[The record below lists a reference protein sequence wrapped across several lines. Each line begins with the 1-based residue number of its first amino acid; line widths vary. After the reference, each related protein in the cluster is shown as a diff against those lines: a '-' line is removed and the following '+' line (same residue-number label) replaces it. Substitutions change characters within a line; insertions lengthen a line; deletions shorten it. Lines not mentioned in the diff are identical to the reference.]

1 MEFIENNVGIEMHEW
16 AKDLF
21 PINRSITGVGVRETL
36 SYIQN
41 ILPKL
46 IVHSIPSGSKVF
58 DWVVPEEWIIHDAY
72 ISDENGKR
80 IVDFKLNNLHI
91 IGYSVSVDQW
101 FSLDQLQE
109 HLFSLSSLPD
119 AIPYITSYYSNFW
132 GFCISENQRKS
143 LKAGKYHVVIKSEF
157 INGVMNYGELI
168 IPGKHKEE
176 VLLSTYICHP
186 SMANNELSGP
196 VVATALAR
204 WISSISDRKY
214 TYRIIFIPETIGAI
228 AYISRNLDQLK
239 KNIIAGYQLTCIG
252 DERCYSFL
260 PSRNGN
266 TLADKAALHTL
277 KHIDPAFK
285 KYTFLSRGSDER
297 QFCAPGVDLP
307 IASIMRSKYGEFP
320 EYHTSFD
327 NLEFVTPIG
336 LEGGFNAVK
345 KALEAIEINCK
356 PLVTVLCE
364 PQLGKRGLYPLLST
378 TNPKEAMVDNMWN
391 LIAYSDGTNSLID
404 IAEII
409 SVPIWEIALIF
420 NKLLEEGLLS
430 IRE

>member
-1 MEFIENNVGIEMHEW
+1 
-16 AKDLF
+16 
-21 PINRSITGVGVRETL
+21 
-36 SYIQN
+36 
-41 ILPKL
+41 
-46 IVHSIPSGSKVF
+46 
-58 DWVVPEEWIIHDAY
+58 VP
-72 ISDENGKR
+72 
-80 IVDFKLNNLHI
+80 
-91 IGYSVSVDQW
+91 VDQW
-101 FSLDQLQE
+101 LSLEELQE

-119 AIPYITSYYSNFW
+119 AIPYITSYYKKFW
-132 GFCISENQRKS
+132 GFCICENQRKD
-143 LKAGKYHVVIKSEF
+143 LKSGKYHVVINSEF
-157 INGVMNYGELI
+157 KNGVMNYGELI
-168 IPGKHKEE
+168 IPGQLKEE

-196 VVATALAR
+196 VVTTALAR
-204 WISSISDRKY
+204 WISGISDRRY

-239 KNIIAGYQLTCIG
+239 KKTIAGYQLTCIG
-252 DERCYSFL
+252 DERCYSYL

-266 TLADKAALHTL
+266 TIADKAALHTL

-285 KYTFLSRGSDER
+285 KYNYLSRGSDER

-336 LEGGFNAVK
+336 LEGGFQAVK

-378 TNPKEAMVDNMWN
+378 TNPKGNMVKNMMN

-409 SVPIWEIALIF
+409 EVPIWQITPIF
-420 NKLLEEGLLS
+420 KQLLAEGLL
-430 IRE
+430 RVD

>member
-1 MEFIENNVGIEMHEW
+1 MECVKKNIGVEMHEW

-21 PINRSITGVGVRETL
+21 PINRSLTGVGVRETL

-41 ILPKL
+41 ILPNL
-46 IVHSIPSGSKVF
+46 IIHSIPSGSQVF
-58 DWVVPEEWIIHDAY
+58 DWVVPEEWIIHEAY
-72 ISDENGKR
+72 ICDESGKK
-80 IVDFKLNNLHI
+80 IADFKVNNLHLV
-91 IGYSVSVDQW
+91 GYSVSVDQW
-101 FSLDQLQE
+101 LSLDELQE

-119 AIPYITSYYSNFW
+119 AIPYITSYYKKFW
-132 GFCISENQRKS
+132 GFCISENQRKI
-143 LKAGKYHVVIKSEF
+143 LKAGRYHVVINSEF

-168 IPGKHKEE
+168 IPGQLKEE

-196 VVATALAR
+196 VVTTALAR
-204 WISSISDRKY
+204 WISGISDRRY

-239 KNIIAGYQLTCIG
+239 KNTIAGYQLTCIG
-252 DERCYSFL
+252 DERCYSYL

-266 TLADKAALHTL
+266 TIADKAALHTL

-285 KYTFLSRGSDER
+285 KYNYLSRGSDER

-320 EYHTSFD
+320 EYHTSLD

-336 LEGGFNAVK
+336 LEGGFQAVK
-345 KALEAIEINCK
+345 KALEAIELNCK
-356 PLVTVLCE
+356 PIVTVLCE

-378 TNPKEAMVDNMWN
+378 TNPKGDKVKNMTN

-409 SVPIWEIALIF
+409 EVPIWEITPIF
-420 NKLLEEGLLS
+420 KQLLAEGLL
-430 IRE
+430 RVD

>member
-1 MEFIENNVGIEMHEW
+1 MECIEKNIGEEMHQW

-21 PINRSITGVGVRETL
+21 PITRSLTGVGVRETL

-46 IVHSIPSGSKVF
+46 IVHSIPSGSQVF
-58 DWVVPEEWIIHDAY
+58 DWVVPEEWIIHEAY
-72 ISDENGKR
+72 ICDESGKR
-80 IVDFKLNNLHI
+80 IVDFKVNNLHLV
-91 IGYSVSVDQW
+91 GYSVSVDKW
-101 FSLDQLQE
+101 LTLEELQE

-119 AIPYITSYYSNFW
+119 AIPYITSYYKKFW

-143 LKAGKYHVVIKSEF
+143 LNTGRYHVVINSEF

-168 IPGKHKEE
+168 IPGQLKEE

-204 WISSISDRKY
+204 WISGISNRRF

-239 KNIIAGYQLTCIG
+239 KITIAGYQLTCIG
-252 DERCYSFL
+252 DERCYSYL

-266 TLADKAALHTL
+266 TIADKAALHTL
-277 KHIDPAFK
+277 KHIDPSFK

-336 LEGGFNAVK
+336 LEGGFQAVK

-356 PLVTVLCE
+356 PLVTVLGE

-378 TNPKEAMVDNMWN
+378 TNPKGAMLKNMMN

-409 SVPIWEIALIF
+409 EVPIWEIVPIF
-420 NKLLEEGLLS
+420 NQLIKEGLLK
-430 IRE
+430 I